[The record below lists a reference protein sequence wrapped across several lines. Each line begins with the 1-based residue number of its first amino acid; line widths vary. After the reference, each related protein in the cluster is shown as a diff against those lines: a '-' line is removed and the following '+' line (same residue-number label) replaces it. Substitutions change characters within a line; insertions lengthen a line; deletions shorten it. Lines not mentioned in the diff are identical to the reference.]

1 MTNPLDRLTKQTQK
15 LLPRFIDEKLANYVE
30 PSRKGTPKGEP
41 VGFSKAKY
49 RASLEALR
57 EKVLPETNDLSTEAK
72 RLRVPY
78 GVLRKW
84 RSEPQFKELVAQHEK
99 EFVRQLETDIQHDT
113 ALKQKIQ
120 HVTALKQKAELFMGQ
135 SLEALRNAVDSH
147 QTSQNDAITKL
158 VLLLH
163 GTVRD
168 EFINGN
174 PKRKDLKMYQQLVLD
189 NAIKILEDRE
199 MAIKHRV
206 DVVKLLQGV
215 RETLE

>member
-1 MTNPLDRLTKQTQK
+1 MTNPLDQLTRQTQK
-15 LLPRFIDEKLANYVE
+15 LLPKFIDEKLFNYVE
-30 PSRKGTPKGEP
+30 PTRKGTPKGEA

-49 RASLEALR
+49 GASLEALR

-99 EFVRQLETDIQHDT
+99 EFIRQLQT
-113 ALKQKIQ
+113 K
-120 HVTALKQKAELFMGQ
+120 KAELIMGQ
-135 SLEALRNAVDSH
+135 SLERLRNAVELH
-147 QTSQNDAITKL
+147 QKSENEAITKL

-168 EFINGN
+168 EFTKSN
-174 PKRKDLKMYQQLVLD
+174 PTRKDLRMYQQLVLD
-189 NAIKILEDRE
+189 NAIKILEDRRR
-199 MAIKHRV
+199 AIKHRV
-206 DVVKLLQGV
+206 DVVKLLRSV